1 MFDRLFV
8 AIILLLPQ
16 VLEAQPDWKEVGQLK
31 TRDAKTIKA
40 STWSIGAETLDR
52 DYTDYQSYKMYLGP
66 LGAKRIRLQ
75 GGWSKTGSSYTF
87 TNVPMPDYPIMIA
100 DKGVLFL

>member
-16 VLEAQPDWKEVGQLK
+16 TLLAQLAWKEVGQLK
-31 TRDAKTIKA
+31 TRDAKAIVS

-52 DYTDYQSYKMYLGP
+52 DYTDYQSYKTYLGP
-66 LGAKRIRLQ
+66 LGAKRIR
-75 GGWSKTGSSYTF
+75 
-87 TNVPMPDYPIMIA
+87 
-100 DKGVLFL
+100 